1 MTGRA
6 RGETTQMAKTCKILK
21 NAKNASKLSKFLGFA
36 ARRRLMSI
44 MESERGLSQDTERVG
59 LLPPFE
65 SLGQPPL
72 KNLHPCLTNMHPC
85 PIMILHVL

>member
-36 ARRRLMSI
+36 ARRKIMSI
-44 MESERGLSQDTERVG
+44 MVSERDLSQDTERVG
-59 LLPPFE
+59 LLLPFG

-72 KNLHPCLTNMHPC
+72 EHFHLCLANMHASS
-85 PIMILHVL
+85 LL